1 MSSMTSARNQVKVV
15 VVSDG
20 KECGAKTVLHSSI
33 AKCMRCNEKRSN
45 VELADPN
52 LKLDKKPFESV
63 ALRS

>member
-1 MSSMTSARNQVKVV
+1 MKVV